1 MFRKRSM
8 KHLYDVLDGIS
19 IGNIQL
25 SQIVEIMAYCVI
37 HGLVDKKSNFE
48 CRLYEDLLEQLTN
61 MKVDFQT

>member
-8 KHLYDVLDGIS
+8 KHLYDVLHGIS
-19 IGNIQL
+19 KENIKL

-37 HGLVDKKSNFE
+37 NGEVDKKSNFE

-61 MKVDFQT
+61 MKVGFQT

>member
-8 KHLYDVLDGIS
+8 KHLYDVLHGIS
-19 IGNIQL
+19 KESIKL

-37 HGLVDKKSNFE
+37 HGEVDKKSNFE

-61 MKVDFQT
+61 IKVGFQT